1 MKRSLLQSCAL
12 AAALAFAAP
21 ALAADPPASGAAA
34 TTQQSTQIDAQKL
47 IGQTVK
53 NNADESIG
61 KVDSVILDKDGKTA
75 AVVVGV
81 GGFLGMGEHNVALPW
96 SSLRIANGG
105 RDVHANFTK
114 DQLKAMPE
122 YKYADAS
129 RRGTAFRDEGYRV
142 SQADRSD
149 MTRPM
154 DRDTRSDASRST
166 SQTTASNWSAIGS
179 TGEIRASKLV
189 GTDVVNSAG
198 EKIGDVSEVIVGRGG
213 QPQAI
218 VSVGG
223 FLGMGEHRVAIDW
236 SKLKI
241 ERQGNSD
248 RMRVVLDMS
257 KDQLKAM
264 PDYKFENQRS

>member
-21 ALAADPPASGAAA
+21 ALAADPPAGAAS
-34 TTQQSTQIDAQKL
+34 TQMQSSQIDAQKL

-53 NNADESIG
+53 NNADESLG
-61 KVDSVILDKDGKTA
+61 KVDSVILDKDGRAA

-81 GGFLGMGEHNVALPW
+81 GGFLGMGEHDVALPW
-96 SSLRIANGG
+96 NSLRIADNG
-105 RDVHANFTK
+105 RDVRGNFTK
-114 DQLKAMPE
+114 DQLKAMPA
-122 YKYADAS
+122 YKYADTS
-129 RRGTAFRDEGYRV
+129 RRGTAFRDEGYRAAEV
-142 SQADRSD
+142 ERSD
-149 MTRPM
+149 MTRPSSTPM
-154 DRDTRSDASRST
+154 AASP
-166 SQTTASNWSAIGS
+166 TTAANWSAFGS
-179 TGEIRASKLV
+179 AGEIRASKLV
-189 GTDVVNSAG
+189 GTDVVNAAG
-198 EKIGDVSEVIVGRGG
+198 EKIGDISEVLIGGTG

-236 SKLKI
+236 SRLKI
-241 ERQGNSD
+241 ERQANSD

-264 PDYKFENQRS
+264 PDYKFDNRRG